1 MEYIQVHITY
11 YRKMFPKK
19 EYYPTYEDDVNSD
32 SFRENDGL
40 WSGID
45 LGCDIPIIVHMFF
58 YERRWNTNCEYCE
71 RAEDGEWNHY
81 FDSNIYFENVKV
93 KYIR

>member
-1 MEYIQVHITY
+1 
-11 YRKMFPKK
+11 MFPKK

-81 FDSNIYFENVKV
+81 FDSNIYCKNVKV